1 MQVHFLQFFY
11 ILDVFGFL
19 LVACIFL
26 VASFAGFFFAFF
38 CGLNPCTLFLPKKAF
53 SRRCRRNFLNPLKAV
68 LNEGILPDP
77 FFLLITSIF
86 FLRFSSFLFHFF
98 SQPLRLHFRTVGFAF
113 LVFPWICL
121 CKVTTS

>member
-26 VASFAGFFFAFF
+26 VASFAGFFCICF
-38 CGLNPCTLFLPKKAF
+38 GLNPCTLFLPKKAF
-53 SRRCRRNFLNPLKAV
+53 SRRRRCRRNVLSPLKAV

-77 FFLLITSIF
+77 FF
-86 FLRFSSFLFHFF
+86 
-98 SQPLRLHFRTVGFAF
+98 
-113 LVFPWICL
+113 CL
-121 CKVTTS
+121 